1 MYEVI
6 DVQNKLHRTLFIAVL
21 SVILIGAAIFLG
33 GHLARI
39 YSQSRNI
46 TIADNQMGI
55 MFQDDV
61 FLGFITVGEHE
72 LDRDI
77 EVFTWDY
84 DELLS
89 SFDIEFLQ
97 QLYDVYNELGYSAA
111 YDIVVASYITRASMN
126 ADSVISTI
134 TYYFLTQYI
143 IGNSSVL

>member
-6 DVQNKLHRTLFIAVL
+6 SVQNKVHRVLFIAAL
-21 SVILIGAAIFLG
+21 SAIFIGIAIFLW
-33 GHLARI
+33 GHLTGAFAQQR
-39 YSQSRNI
+39 SV
-46 TIADNQMGI
+46 TILDNQMGI
-55 MFQDDV
+55 KFQDDV
-61 FLGFITVGEHE
+61 FLGFIIAGEHE

-89 SFDIEFLQ
+89 SLDTDFLHH
-97 QLYDVYNELGYSAA
+97 LYDVYTELGYSAA
-111 YDIVVASYITRASMN
+111 YDIVVASYITRASAN